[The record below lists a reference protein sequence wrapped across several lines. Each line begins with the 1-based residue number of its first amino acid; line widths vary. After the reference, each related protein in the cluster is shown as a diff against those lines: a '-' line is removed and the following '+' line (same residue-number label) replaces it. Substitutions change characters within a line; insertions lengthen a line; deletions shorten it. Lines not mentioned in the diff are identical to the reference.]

1 MTTPAPSGAMTPAA
15 AALADRTLPGRTL
28 AFCDETDLTS
38 AATST
43 MVADIHAWVAL
54 ILPSDAYPEVEGLVL
69 AYQAE
74 NALPELH
81 GTEMV
86 NPKSGTPWKAVP
98 DDVRLDAYR
107 FACKLIA
114 AHAIDLRYSYISKG
128 QYAELTAGAPKGA
141 VPASHKAAVKTV
153 FRKSIVSH
161 LARHA
166 PALVVFDKHKNN
178 PGPTLEPLPGCNH
191 LVGGGIVRAASHDV
205 PGVQLADV
213 AAYAVGRYLRR
224 RDAIIDATVNAVD
237 AINMAML
244 EGLSGRFHY
253 LD

>member
-1 MTTPAPSGAMTPAA
+1 MTPAA
-15 AALADRTLPGRTL
+15 AALAELTLPGRTL
-28 AFCDETDLTS
+28 AFCDETDLTNG
-38 AATST
+38 ATST

-54 ILPSDAYPEVEGLVL
+54 ILPSDAYPEVESMVR
-69 AYQAE
+69 AYQTQHG
-74 NALPELH
+74 LPELH

-98 DDVRLDAYR
+98 GNVRLDAYR
-107 FACKLIA
+107 FACELIA

-128 QYAELTAGAPKGA
+128 QYTELAAGQPKGT
-141 VPASHKAAVKTV
+141 VPTSHKAAVKTV
-153 FRKSIVSH
+153 FRTSIVSH
-161 LARHA
+161 LAGHA
-166 PALVVFDKHKNN
+166 PALVVFDKDKNN
-178 PGPTLEPLPGCNH
+178 PGPTLEPLPGCDH

-224 RDAIIDATVNAVD
+224 RDAIIDDKPNAID
-237 AINMAML
+237 AINMTML
-244 EGLSGRFHY
+244 EGLTGRFHY

>member
-1 MTTPAPSGAMTPAA
+1 MTPAA
-15 AALADRTLPGRTL
+15 AARAELTLPGRTL

-38 AATST
+38 EATST

-54 ILPSDAYPEVEGLVL
+54 ILPSDAYPDVEGLVL

-74 NALPELH
+74 HGLPELH

-98 DDVRLDAYR
+98 DDVRLAAYH
-107 FACKLIA
+107 FACELIA
-114 AHAIDLRYSYISKG
+114 AHAVDLRYSYISKG
-128 QYAELTAGAPKGA
+128 QYAELTAGAPKGT
-141 VPASHKAAVKTV
+141 VPNSHKAAVKTV
-153 FRKSIVSH
+153 FRTSIVSH
-161 LARHA
+161 LAGHA
-166 PALVVFDKHKNN
+166 PALLVF
-178 PGPTLEPLPGCNH
+178 
-191 LVGGGIVRAASHDV
+191 VGGGIVRAASHGV

-224 RDAIIDATVNAVD
+224 RDAIIDAEANAVD

-244 EGLSGRFHY
+244 EGLTGRFHY